1 MSPAL
6 SPTPSELVAQ
16 WTPKLRRIAWRT
28 GIELDDLKQDAW
40 LQAAAGVRD
49 RDAADFVPRWLK
61 AIERHAG
68 EQAKRRVI
76 SPPSK
81 LRHQVEV
88 AVGLA
93 EHPEGDP
100 AAVFFAKRALAERFA
115 DEREL
120 AQAIGLP
127 KTTREFMS
135 ATGKSESQARR
146 DKKRLEQLAALQGD
160 FWGAPA

>member
-40 LQAAAGVRD
+40 MLAVEGVRNQGAD
-49 RDAADFVPRWLK
+49 DFVPRWLK
-61 AIERHAG
+61 AVECHAG
-68 EQAKRRVI
+68 MQAKRCIV
-76 SPPSK
+76 SPPPK
-81 LRHQVEV
+81 LRHSVELV
-88 AVGLA
+88 AGLA
-93 EHPEGDP
+93 ARQEDDP